1 MQLAA
6 SGWRVLGETSAPAG
20 YGFSGANPDG
30 PLSSVTVKADQL
42 KVRAGK
48 TKWGYTLDEQAQEMY
63 RRAPA
68 AGEAARLGVPTRRP
82 SIDSPSSNDHVDQFT
97 AQPKSAPPATCPP
110 LP

>member
-1 MQLAA
+1 VSVQLAA

-48 TKWGYTLDEQAQEMY
+48 TQPDDTLNEQAQGCI
-63 RRAPA
+63 AV
-68 AGEAARLGVPTRRP
+68 RLPPGSGTTWCA
-82 SIDSPSSNDHVDQFT
+82 D
-97 AQPKSAPPATCPP
+97 ASAKAHR
-110 LP
+110 